1 MRLLTQLG
9 DRTPTAAEQAVL
21 ARFSGWGGLSALFD
35 TRTDTY
41 KHERETLQSLVDET
55 AYKRALQS
63 TANAHYTQPALA
75 RALWNALS
83 DLGLMEGARVVEP
96 GCGVGTFIGTAPETI
111 RMVGVE
117 IDPAPAAIAARLY
130 PNVDIRAQSYTDTDL
145 DEDGYFDAAIGN
157 VPFGNYRPYDPVY
170 NPGNHTIHNY
180 FVSKALAQVRP
191 GGIVAVLTSRY
202 TMDSKNPG
210 VRRELYARADLLGAI
225 RLPAGTHEAMAGT
238 AVVSDILIFRR
249 REKGEEPRTFD
260 WEYTHPLKTGAG
272 EFPVNEY
279 FHTHTEHVL
288 GEWEETTNQYGP
300 ALTVTGSVDTLEGQL
315 ATTLETITSQA
326 RASGLVFTTRQE
338 QYEGEVA
345 LRPVDQQKLGRI
357 TKTEAGFERYT
368 ANGNT
373 PVRIAKN
380 AIPQLAALLDLRDQT
395 RALVEFES
403 QTQENPPTL
412 TQARARLKT
421 AYEDYVAKYGPL
433 NSQRERWYTDR
444 KTGEEK
450 LSWIDVPAVRVF
462 RSDPDAA
469 LTMAIE
475 IFDKD
480 TRTARPAG
488 ILERRQIGI
497 TFKPLGADSVEDGL
511 AICMAEKGRVDPE
524 YISYLTGQSET
535 EVIAGLRD
543 HTFFDPETGELV
555 ERSAY
560 LAGNIHAKMVA
571 AETALETDARMS
583 ENIAALKAVMP
594 EPLTLSDIEISPGAP
609 WISVA
614 DHHAFYSEVVMGWH
628 QQRVG
633 QVGYNPITGAWKAVQ
648 DGYQPS
654 AKARRTWNT
663 DRRTGTEIFAALLN
677 HSPIT
682 VKSKTIE
689 GEEFIDRAETAAVA
703 QKMEDMATAFTE
715 WVWADGER
723 AARLEARYNEM
734 FNSYLPRD
742 YTGAGEKLTL
752 PGLAKD
758 ITPYSHQRSG
768 VARMIYQEA
777 VGLFHQVGAGKTKTM
792 IMGAMELKRLG
803 LIHKPVIAVPANVLY
818 QFASEFQQTYP
829 AARVLTATPDDL
841 TKSGRREFVAK
852 IATSSWDAVVMTH
865 EQFKALGC
873 SNKTQAEYIEA
884 RIDELEEAIKAS
896 DSSST
901 IGDMTKQIGS
911 LETALKK
918 ALDHPTDPGI
928 SFEETGIDYVIADE
942 AHRYKNLKI
951 ITKLEGI
958 GTSDGNDYTADLDIK
973 LHYLRSKNPGGR
985 ICTLATATPISNSL
999 AEAHT
1004 MMRYLAPGVLKDAG
1018 IEPFDAFAATFTRSE
1033 RKAEISP
1040 SGGFRMRT
1048 RISRFHNL
1056 PEFLSLWGIAADV
1069 KTSAELSLNI
1079 PLLAPNSDGERA
1091 PQIVSIDGGEAMKHF
1106 MDDIARRADR
1116 IAAGSSGND
1125 NMLALSTDGRLGA
1138 LDLRLRGREPIDQP
1152 VSEVAARNIYRIW
1165 EQTKDN
1171 RYSGINGEESA
1182 IPGTLQLVFCD
1193 YDTPKPGWN
1202 TYDALRQEL
1211 YELGLPE
1218 GSVRFIHE
1226 AKNNPEKEELFR
1238 DCREG
1243 RVAVLIGSTQKM
1255 GTGTNVQ
1262 KRCIATHHLDV
1273 PWRPTD
1279 ITQRDG
1285 RMVRQGNEN
1294 PEVFNFRYVVTGSF
1308 AAYMWQTNERKARS
1322 IAQIMTNR
1330 AGTRSVED
1338 VSPEEMEAGRAKAIA
1353 TGNPLLL
1360 EKCEVD
1366 ATLQKYKA
1374 LHSSWQRTRNRAID
1388 ETRTLDIRIRASE
1401 KTIATLEDLQQYIR
1415 DTSGDRFSIRI
1426 EQGTF
1431 TERAAAAQAL
1441 SRAVAARIS
1450 PYIIEN
1456 VRRTGGTYS
1465 VPQGVRIELGG
1476 IELAIARV
1484 EADSRMGVVSDVSII
1499 FTPLDLKD
1507 VRYGPRAGI
1516 PLSILQRGQSGLI
1529 QRLENLVASL
1539 PQRLEEEKEN
1549 LEFLREE
1556 AQSARE
1562 LSTKDFP
1569 HEAEYAAVR
1578 TRSKEITL
1586 ALEDQGDTKA
1596 HREQEVRF
1604 REGIKYEGHEEFFE
1618 GLATWPRIPL
1628 PPKPTPIDTIE
1639 NWQTLPAVARYE
1651 SREYVWEVLGIVAGN
1666 QNGQALTRLTSNA
1679 QTHLFVA
1686 DLVELEAMSDPLTHA
1701 PGTVAQPLVH
1711 RTPLDEGQREGETL
1725 AATDNH
1731 SEQSALSDV
1740 GEVTSGVAD
1749 HVDDEQPAA
1758 AMRPSIPTLYDGV
1771 ERTAL
1776 TEAAPGVFIAKYGE
1790 SVVTFLDEARNQQV
1804 GVPYQRLFPEPG
1816 DPVLF
1821 AYPDLDIAQ
1830 TGNVAGSGQVAR
1842 AILLGSRQDSA
1853 YLDGYAPT
1861 WRTAIDEPDV
1871 PDVRE
1876 LETADSAEESADLS
1890 IPVRYVPPIYR
1901 GETPEHVEVLAPG
1914 IETATYESAG
1924 TIVFLDPEVDALL
1937 PSRYRASLFAYPGSE
1952 TSAAYREDKPREAR
1966 LRGSAQLVRAL
1977 LLGNR
1982 EDARYCHAVDP
1993 TWNDDASEVRAQ
2005 YKAYCAANYE
2015 RQASSPVF
2023 TAVSRAVNAART
2035 IGARE
2040 AADPREH
2047 GDALM

>member
-1 MRLLTQLG
+1 M
-9 DRTPTAAEQAVL
+9 A
-21 ARFSGWGGLSALFD
+21 
-35 TRTDTY
+35 
-41 KHERETLQSLVDET
+41 
-55 AYKRALQS
+55 
-63 TANAHYTQPALA
+63 
-75 RALWNALS
+75 
-83 DLGLMEGARVVEP
+83 EGARVVEP
-96 GCGVGTFIGTAPETI
+96 GCGVGMFIGTAPAAV

-117 IDPAPAAIAARLY
+117 IDPTPAAIAARLY
-130 PNVDIRAQSYTDTDL
+130 PNADIRAQSYTDTDL

-180 FVSKALAQVRP
+180 FISKALAQVRP

-202 TMDSKNPG
+202 TMDAKNPG
-210 VRRELYARADLLGAI
+210 IRRELYARADLVGAI

-238 AVVSDILIFRR
+238 DVISDILIFRR
-249 REKGEEPRTFD
+249 REKNDEPRPFD
-260 WEYTHPLKTGAG
+260 WEYTHPLKTGEG

-279 FHTHTEHVL
+279 FHTHPGRVL
-288 GEWEETTNQYGP
+288 GEWEETTNQYGA
-300 ALTVTGSVDTLEGQL
+300 ALSVASNLDTLEGQL
-315 ATTLETITSQA
+315 ATTLAAITSQA
-326 RASGLVFTTRQE
+326 REAGLIFTPRQE
-338 QYEGEVA
+338 SYEGEVA
-345 LRPVDQQKLGRI
+345 LRPVDQEKLGRI

-373 PVRIAKN
+373 PVKIAKN
-380 AIPQLAALLDLRDQT
+380 AAEQLTALLDLRDQV

-412 TQARARLKT
+412 NAARTRLKAT
-421 AYEDYVAKYGPL
+421 YEDYVAKYGPL
-433 NSQRERWYTDR
+433 NSQKERWYTDR

-450 LSWIDVPAVRVF
+450 LSWVDLPAVRVF

-497 TFKPLGADSVEDGL
+497 TFKPLGADTIEDAL
-511 AICMAEKGRVDPE
+511 AICMVEKGRVDTE
-524 YISYLTGQSET
+524 YISYLTGQTSE
-535 EVIAGLRD
+535 EVAAGLRE
-543 HTFFDPETGELV
+543 HTFFDPETNEFV

-560 LAGNIHAKMVA
+560 LSGNIHAKLVA
-571 AETALETDARMS
+571 AQDALETDSRMS
-583 ENIAALKAVMP
+583 ENVAALKAVMP
-594 EPLTLSDIEISPGAP
+594 EPLSLSDIEISPGAP
-609 WISVA
+609 WISVG
-614 DHHAFYSEVVMGWH
+614 DHHDFYSQVVMGWH

-663 DRRTGTEIFAALLN
+663 ERRSGTEIFAALLN

-682 VKSKTIE
+682 VKSKTID
-689 GEEFIDRAETAAVA
+689 GEEYIDRAETAAVA
-703 QKMEDMATAFTE
+703 QKMEEMATAFTE

-734 FNSYLPRD
+734 FNGFVPRD

-758 ITPYSHQRSG
+758 IVPYSHQRSG

-803 LIHKPVIAVPANVLY
+803 LIHKPVITVPANVLF

-841 TKSGRREFVAK
+841 TKAGRREFVAK
-852 IATSSWDAVVMTH
+852 VATNDWDAVVMTH

-884 RIDELEEAIKAS
+884 RIGELEDAIKAS

-901 IGDMTKQIGS
+901 IQDMTNQMRS
-911 LETALKK
+911 LEGALKK

-928 SFEETGIDYVIADE
+928 SFEETGIDYIIADE
-942 AHRYKNLKI
+942 AHRYKNLQI
-951 ITKLEGI
+951 ITKLEGV
-958 GTSDGNDYTADLDIK
+958 GAGKGNEYTADLDMK

-1004 MMRYLAPGVLKDAG
+1004 MMRYLAPSVLKEAG

-1056 PEFLSLWGIAADV
+1056 PEFLSLWGIAA
-1069 KTSAELSLNI
+1069 
-1079 PLLAPNSDGERA
+1079 
-1091 PQIVSIDGGEAMKHF
+1091 
-1106 MDDIARRADR
+1106 
-1116 IAAGSSGND
+1116 GSSGND

-1138 LDLRLRGREPIDQP
+1138 LDLRLRGRTPIDHP

-1165 EQTKDN
+1165 EENKDN
-1171 RYSGINGEESA
+1171 RYSGIDGAESA
-1182 IPGTLQLVFCD
+1182 IPGALQLVFCD
-1193 YDTPKPGWN
+1193 YDTPKDTWN

-1294 PEVFNFRYVVTGSF
+1294 PEVYNYRYVVTGSF
-1308 AAYMWQTNERKARS
+1308 SAYMWQTNERKARS
-1322 IAQIMTNR
+1322 IAQIMTNKT
-1330 AGTRSVED
+1330 GTRSVED

-1366 ATLQKYKA
+1366 ATLQKYRA

-1388 ETRTLDIRIRASE
+1388 DTRTLDLRIRASE
-1401 KTIATLEDLQQYIR
+1401 KTIATLEDLQSYIR
-1415 DTSGDRFSIRI
+1415 DTSGDKFSVRI
-1426 EQGTF
+1426 ERGVF

-1441 SRAVAARIS
+1441 SRAVSARIS

-1476 IELAIARV
+1476 IELDVARV

-1499 FTPLDLKD
+1499 FTPVDLKD

-1539 PQRLEEEKEN
+1539 PQRLDEEKEN
-1549 LEFLREE
+1549 LAFLREE

-1562 LSTKDFP
+1562 LSTKEFP

-1586 ALEDQGDTKA
+1586 ALEDQGDAKA
-1596 HREQEVRF
+1596 HREQEARF
-1604 REGIKYEGHEEFFE
+1604 REGIKYEEHEGFFE

-1628 PPKPTPIDTIE
+1628 PPKPTPIDAID
-1639 NWQTLPAVARYE
+1639 NWEALPTVARYE
-1651 SREYVWEVLGIVAGN
+1651 SREYTWEVLGIVAGN

-1686 DLVELEAMSDPLTHA
+1686 DLLELEAMADPLTHA

-1711 RTPLDEGQREGETL
+1711 RTPLTPPEDAERGEHSAVDERAENEERDTGDDAAVSGESTTP
-1725 AATDNH
+1725 AVGTGTADVATH
-1731 SEQSALSDV
+1731 TGEEQSVDV
-1740 GEVTSGVAD
+1740 
-1749 HVDDEQPAA
+1749 
-1758 AMRPSIPTLYDGV
+1758 MRPSIPTLYDGI

-1790 SVVTFLDEARNQQV
+1790 QVVTFLDEARNQQV

-1816 DPVLF
+1816 EPALY

-1830 TGNVAGSGQVAR
+1830 TGNLAGSGQVAR
-1842 AILLGSRQDSA
+1842 ALLLDSRQDAA
-1853 YLDGYAPT
+1853 YLDEYAPG
-1861 WRTAIDEPDV
+1861 WRADVDEPDV
-1871 PDVRE
+1871 PDVRD
-1876 LETADSAEESADLS
+1876 LDTADTDDVSSEESVN
-1890 IPVRYVPPIYR
+1890 VRYVPPIYK
-1901 GETPEHVEVLAPG
+1901 GETPERVEVLAPG

-1952 TSAAYREDKPREAR
+1952 TSAAYREDRPREAH
-1966 LRGSAQLVRAL
+1966 LRGAAQLVRAL
-1977 LLGNR
+1977 FLGSR
-1982 EDARYCHAVDP
+1982 EDARYCHQVDP

-2005 YKAYCAANYE
+2005 YRAYCAANYE
-2015 RQASSPVF
+2015 RQAAAPIF

-2035 IGARE
+2035 AGVRGAS
-2040 AADPREH
+2040 DPREH
-2047 GDALM
+2047 SDALM

>member
-1 MRLLTQLG
+1 M
-9 DRTPTAAEQAVL
+9 

-41 KHERETLQSLVDET
+41 KHERETLQSLVDEA
-55 AYKRALQS
+55 AYKQALQS
-63 TANAHYTQPALA
+63 TANAHYTQPTIA
-75 RALWNALS
+75 RLLWQSLQS
-83 DLGLMEGARVVEP
+83 LGLAEGARVVEP
-96 GCGVGTFIGTAPETI
+96 GCGVGMFIGTAPAAV

-117 IDPAPAAIAARLY
+117 IDPTPAAIAARLY
-130 PNVDIRAQSYTDTDL
+130 PNADIRAQSYTDTDL

-180 FVSKALAQVRP
+180 FISKALAQVRP

-202 TMDSKNPG
+202 TMDAKNPG
-210 VRRELYARADLLGAI
+210 IRRELYARADLVGAI

-238 AVVSDILIFRR
+238 DVISDILIFRR
-249 REKGEEPRTFD
+249 REKNDEPRPFD
-260 WEYTHPLKTGAG
+260 WEYTHPLKTGEG

-279 FHTHTEHVL
+279 FHTHPGRVL
-288 GEWEETTNQYGP
+288 GEWEETTNQYGA
-300 ALTVTGSVDTLEGQL
+300 ALSVASNLDTLEGQL
-315 ATTLETITSQA
+315 ATTLAAITSQA
-326 RASGLVFTTRQE
+326 REAGLIFTPRQE
-338 QYEGEVA
+338 SYEGEVA
-345 LRPVDQQKLGRI
+345 LRPVDQEKLGRI

-373 PVRIAKN
+373 PVKIAKN
-380 AIPQLAALLDLRDQT
+380 AAEQLTALLDLRDQV

-412 TQARARLKT
+412 NAARTRLKAT
-421 AYEDYVAKYGPL
+421 YEDYVAKYGPL
-433 NSQRERWYTDR
+433 NSQKERWYTDR

-450 LSWIDVPAVRVF
+450 LSWVDLPAVRVF

-497 TFKPLGADSVEDGL
+497 TFKPLGADTIEDAL
-511 AICMAEKGRVDPE
+511 AICMVEKGRVDTE
-524 YISYLTGQSET
+524 YISYLTGQTSE
-535 EVIAGLRD
+535 EVAAGLRE
-543 HTFFDPETGELV
+543 HTFFDPETNEFV

-560 LAGNIHAKMVA
+560 LSGNIHAKLVA
-571 AETALETDARMS
+571 AQDALETDSRMS
-583 ENIAALKAVMP
+583 ENVAALKAVMP
-594 EPLTLSDIEISPGAP
+594 EPLSLSDIEISPGAP
-609 WISVA
+609 WISVG
-614 DHHAFYSEVVMGWH
+614 DHHDFYSQVVMGWH

-663 DRRTGTEIFAALLN
+663 ERRSGTEIFAALLN

-682 VKSKTIE
+682 VKSKTID
-689 GEEFIDRAETAAVA
+689 GEEYIDRAETAAVA
-703 QKMEDMATAFTE
+703 QKMEEMATAFTE

-734 FNSYLPRD
+734 FNGFVPRD

-758 ITPYSHQRSG
+758 IVPYSHQRSG

-803 LIHKPVIAVPANVLY
+803 LIHKPVITVPANVLF

-841 TKSGRREFVAK
+841 TKAGRREFVAK
-852 IATSSWDAVVMTH
+852 VATNDWDAVVMTH

-884 RIDELEEAIKAS
+884 RIGELEDAIKAS

-901 IGDMTKQIGS
+901 IQDMTNQMRS
-911 LETALKK
+911 LEGALKK

-928 SFEETGIDYVIADE
+928 SFEETGIDYIIADE
-942 AHRYKNLKI
+942 AHRYKNLQI
-951 ITKLEGI
+951 ITKLEGV
-958 GTSDGNDYTADLDIK
+958 GAGKGNEYTADLDMK

-1004 MMRYLAPGVLKDAG
+1004 MMRYLAPSVLKEAG

-1056 PEFLSLWGIAADV
+1056 PEFLSLWGIAA
-1069 KTSAELSLNI
+1069 
-1079 PLLAPNSDGERA
+1079 
-1091 PQIVSIDGGEAMKHF
+1091 
-1106 MDDIARRADR
+1106 
-1116 IAAGSSGND
+1116 GSSGND

-1138 LDLRLRGREPIDQP
+1138 LDLRLRGRTPIDHP

-1165 EQTKDN
+1165 EENKDN
-1171 RYSGINGEESA
+1171 RYSGIDGAESA
-1182 IPGTLQLVFCD
+1182 IPGALQLVFCD
-1193 YDTPKPGWN
+1193 YDTPKDTWN

-1294 PEVFNFRYVVTGSF
+1294 PEVYNYRYVVTGSF
-1308 AAYMWQTNERKARS
+1308 SAYMWQTNERKARS
-1322 IAQIMTNR
+1322 IAQIMTNKT
-1330 AGTRSVED
+1330 GTRSVED

-1366 ATLQKYKA
+1366 ATLQKYRA

-1388 ETRTLDIRIRASE
+1388 DTRTLDLRIRASE
-1401 KTIATLEDLQQYIR
+1401 KTIATLEDLQSYIR
-1415 DTSGDRFSIRI
+1415 DTSGDKFSVRI
-1426 EQGTF
+1426 ERGVF

-1441 SRAVAARIS
+1441 SRAVSARIS

-1476 IELAIARV
+1476 IELDVARV

-1499 FTPLDLKD
+1499 FTPVDLKD

-1539 PQRLEEEKEN
+1539 PQRLDEEKEN
-1549 LEFLREE
+1549 LAFLREE

-1562 LSTKDFP
+1562 LSTKEFP

-1586 ALEDQGDTKA
+1586 ALEDQGDAKA
-1596 HREQEVRF
+1596 HREQEARF
-1604 REGIKYEGHEEFFE
+1604 REGIKYEEHEGFFE

-1628 PPKPTPIDTIE
+1628 PPKPTPIDAID
-1639 NWQTLPAVARYE
+1639 NWEALPTVARYE
-1651 SREYVWEVLGIVAGN
+1651 SREYTWEVLGIVAGN

-1686 DLVELEAMSDPLTHA
+1686 DLLELEAMADPLTHA

-1711 RTPLDEGQREGETL
+1711 RTPLTPPEDAERGEHSAVDERAENEERDTGDDAAVSGESTTP
-1725 AATDNH
+1725 AVGTGTADVATH
-1731 SEQSALSDV
+1731 TGEEQSVDV
-1740 GEVTSGVAD
+1740 
-1749 HVDDEQPAA
+1749 
-1758 AMRPSIPTLYDGV
+1758 MRPSIPTLYDGI

-1790 SVVTFLDEARNQQV
+1790 QVVTFLDEARNQQV

-1816 DPVLF
+1816 EPALY

-1830 TGNVAGSGQVAR
+1830 TGNLAGSGQVAR
-1842 AILLGSRQDSA
+1842 ALLLDSRQDAA
-1853 YLDGYAPT
+1853 YLDEYAPG
-1861 WRTAIDEPDV
+1861 WRADVDEPDV
-1871 PDVRE
+1871 PDVRD
-1876 LETADSAEESADLS
+1876 LDTADTDDVSSEESVN
-1890 IPVRYVPPIYR
+1890 VRYVPPIYK
-1901 GETPEHVEVLAPG
+1901 GETPERVEVLAPG

-1952 TSAAYREDKPREAR
+1952 TSAAYREDRPREAH
-1966 LRGSAQLVRAL
+1966 LRGAAQLVRAL
-1977 LLGNR
+1977 FLGSR
-1982 EDARYCHAVDP
+1982 EDARYCHQVDP

-2005 YKAYCAANYE
+2005 YRAYCAANYE
-2015 RQASSPVF
+2015 RQAAAPIF

-2035 IGARE
+2035 AGVRGAS
-2040 AADPREH
+2040 DPREH
-2047 GDALM
+2047 SDALM

>member
-1 MRLLTQLG
+1 M
-9 DRTPTAAEQAVL
+9 

-41 KHERETLQSLVDET
+41 ERERETLQSLVDEA

-63 TANAHYTQPALA
+63 TANAHYTQPTIA
-75 RALWNALS
+75 RLLWQSLQS
-83 DLGLMEGARVVEP
+83 LGLAEGARVVEP
-96 GCGVGTFIGTAPETI
+96 GCGVGTFIGTAPENT

-117 IDPAPAAIAARLY
+117 IDPTPATIAAKLY
-130 PNVDIRAQSYTDTDL
+130 PNADIRAQSYTDTDL
-145 DEDGYFDAAIGN
+145 DEHGYFDAAIGN
-157 VPFGNYRPYDPVY
+157 VPFGSFRPYDPVY
-170 NPGNHTIHNY
+170 NPGGHTIHNY
-180 FVSKALAQVRP
+180 FISKALAQVRP

-202 TMDSKNPG
+202 TMDAKNPG
-210 VRRELYARADLLGAI
+210 VRRELYARADLVGAI
-225 RLPAGTHEAMAGT
+225 RLPSGTHQEMAGT
-238 AVVSDILIFRR
+238 DVVSDILIFRR
-249 REKGEEPRTFD
+249 REKGDEPRPFD
-260 WEYTHPLKTGAG
+260 WEYAPLLEVG
-272 EFPVNEY
+272 EGEYPVNEY
-279 FHTHTEHVL
+279 FQAHPDHVL
-288 GEWEETTNQYGP
+288 GEWEETTNQYGA
-300 ALTVTGSVDTLEGQL
+300 ALSVKGDTAALGTKL
-315 ATTLETITSQA
+315 STALETITSQA
-326 RASGLVFTTRQE
+326 RAAGLVFTPRQE
-338 QYEGEVA
+338 RYEGEIA
-345 LRPVDQQKLGRI
+345 LRPVDQEKLGRI
-357 TKTEAGFERYT
+357 TKTEEGFERYT
-368 ANGNT
+368 ATGNV
-373 PVRIAKN
+373 PVKVAKN
-380 AIPQLAALLDLRDQT
+380 ASAQLTALLKLRDQT

-403 QTQENPPTL
+403 QTQENPPAL
-412 TQARARLKT
+412 NHARSSLK
-421 AYEDYVAKYGPL
+421 ASYEAYVAKFGPL
-433 NSQRERWYTDR
+433 NSQRERWYTDK

-462 RSDPDAA
+462 RTDPDAA

-480 TRTARPAG
+480 TRMARPAG

-497 TFKPLGADSVEDGL
+497 TFKPLGADSVEDAL
-511 AICMAEKGRVDPE
+511 AICMAEKGRVDTE
-524 YISYLTGQSET
+524 YISYLTGQPSE
-535 EVIAGLRD
+535 EVIAGLHD
-543 HTFFDPETGELV
+543 HTFMDPETGELV

-560 LAGNIHAKMVA
+560 LSGNIHAKVVA
-571 AETALETDARMS
+571 AEDALETDARMS
-583 ENIAALKAVMP
+583 ENIAALKSVMP
-594 EPLTLSDIEISPGAP
+594 EPLSLSDIEISPGAP
-609 WISVA
+609 WISVK
-614 DHHAFYSEVVMGWH
+614 DHHDFYSEVVMGWH

-633 QVGYNPITGAWKAVQ
+633 QVGYNPVTGAWKAVQ

-654 AKARRTWNT
+654 AKARRIWNT
-663 DRRTGTEIFAALLN
+663 ERRSGTQIFEALLN
-677 HSPIT
+677 HTPIT
-682 VKSKTIE
+682 VKSKTID

-703 QKMEDMATAFTE
+703 QKMEAMATAFTE
-715 WVWADGER
+715 WVWAAGER
-723 AARLEARYNEM
+723 ASRLEARYNEM
-734 FNSYLPRD
+734 FNSFVPRD
-742 YTGAGEKLTL
+742 YTGMGEKLTL

-758 ITPYSHQRSG
+758 IVPYSHQRSG

-803 LIHKPVIAVPANVLY
+803 LIHKPVIAVPANVLF

-852 IATSSWDAVVMTH
+852 VATNDWDSVVMTR

-884 RIDELEEAIKAS
+884 RIGELEDAIKAS

-901 IGDMTKQIGS
+901 IQDMTNQMRS
-911 LETALKK
+911 LEGALKK

-928 SFEETGIDYVIADE
+928 SFEETGIDYIIADE
-942 AHRYKNLKI
+942 AHRYKNLQI
-951 ITKLEGI
+951 ITKLEGV
-958 GTSDGNDYTADLDIK
+958 GAGKGNEYTADLDMK

-1004 MMRYLAPGVLKDAG
+1004 MMRYLAPSVLKDAG

-1079 PLLAPNSDGERA
+1079 PLLAPNADGERA
-1091 PQIVSIDGGEAMKHF
+1091 PQIVSIDGGEHMRAF

-1138 LDLRLRGREPIDQP
+1138 LDLRLRGRTPIDHP

-1165 EQTKDN
+1165 EENKDN
-1171 RYSGINGEESA
+1171 RYSGIDGAESA
-1182 IPGTLQLVFCD
+1182 IPGALQLVFCD
-1193 YDTPKPGWN
+1193 YDTPKDTWN

-1294 PEVFNFRYVVTGSF
+1294 PEVYNYRYVVTGSF
-1308 AAYMWQTNERKARS
+1308 SAYMWQTNERKARS
-1322 IAQIMTNR
+1322 IAQIMTNKT
-1330 AGTRSVED
+1330 GTRSVED

-1366 ATLQKYKA
+1366 ATLQKYRA

-1388 ETRTLDIRIRASE
+1388 DTRTLDLRIRASG
-1401 KTIATLEDLQQYIR
+1401 KTIATLEGLQGYIR

-1426 EQGTF
+1426 EQGVF

-1441 SRAVAARIS
+1441 SRAVSVRIS

-1476 IELAIARV
+1476 IELDVARV

-1499 FTPLDLKD
+1499 FTPVDLKD

-1539 PQRLEEEKEN
+1539 PQRLDEEKEN
-1549 LEFLREE
+1549 LAFLREE

-1562 LSTKDFP
+1562 LSTKEFP

-1586 ALEDQGDTKA
+1586 ALEDQGDAKA
-1596 HREQEVRF
+1596 HREQEARF
-1604 REGIKYEGHEEFFE
+1604 REGIKYEEHEGFFE

-1628 PPKPTPIDTIE
+1628 PPKPTPIDAID
-1639 NWQTLPAVARYE
+1639 NWEALPTVARYE
-1651 SREYVWEVLGIVAGN
+1651 SREYTWEVLGIVAGN

-1686 DLVELEAMSDPLTHA
+1686 DLLELEAMADPLTHA

-1711 RTPLDEGQREGETL
+1711 RTPLTPPEDAERGEHSAVDERAENEERDTGDDAAVSGESTTP
-1725 AATDNH
+1725 AVGTGTADVATH
-1731 SEQSALSDV
+1731 TGEEQSVDV
-1740 GEVTSGVAD
+1740 
-1749 HVDDEQPAA
+1749 
-1758 AMRPSIPTLYDGV
+1758 MRPSIPTLYDGI

-1790 SVVTFLDEARNQQV
+1790 QVVTFLDEARNQQV

-1816 DPVLF
+1816 EPALY

-1830 TGNVAGSGQVAR
+1830 TGNLAGSGQVAR
-1842 AILLGSRQDSA
+1842 ALLLDSRQDAA
-1853 YLDGYAPT
+1853 YLDEYAPG
-1861 WRTAIDEPDV
+1861 WRADVDEPDV
-1871 PDVRE
+1871 PDVRD
-1876 LETADSAEESADLS
+1876 LDTADTDDVSSEESVN
-1890 IPVRYVPPIYR
+1890 VRYVPPIYK
-1901 GETPEHVEVLAPG
+1901 GETPERVEVLAPG

-1952 TSAAYREDKPREAR
+1952 TSAAYREDRPREAH
-1966 LRGSAQLVRAL
+1966 LRGAAQLVRAL
-1977 LLGNR
+1977 FLGSR
-1982 EDARYCHAVDP
+1982 EDARYCHQVDP

-2005 YKAYCAANYE
+2005 YRAYCAANYE
-2015 RQASSPVF
+2015 RQAAAPIF

-2035 IGARE
+2035 AGARG
-2040 AADPREH
+2040 ASDPREH
-2047 GDALM
+2047 SDALM

>member
-1 MRLLTQLG
+1 MGESRGSDDRASASEPGPETGRQRTLGERVERSRPAYRLTNQVSPRGEKARIEANLAALSLLTQLG
-9 DRTPTAAEQAVL
+9 ERTPTTDEQEVL
-21 ARFSGWGGLSALFD
+21 VRFSGWGGLSALFD

-41 KHERETLQSLVDET
+41 KHERETLQSLVDES

-63 TANAHYTQPALA
+63 TANAHYTNPAIA
-75 RALWNALS
+75 RALWTALS
-83 DLGLMEGARVVEP
+83 ALGLEEGARVVEP
-96 GCGVGTFIGTAPETI
+96 GCGVGMFIGTAPETI
-111 RMVGVE
+111 RIIGVE
-117 IDPAPAAIAARLY
+117 IDPTPATIAARLY
-130 PNVDIRAQSYTDTDL
+130 PNADIRNESYTDTDL
-145 DEDGYFDAAIGN
+145 DEAGYFDAAIGN
-157 VPFGNYRPYDPVY
+157 VPFGSFRPYDPVY
-170 NPGNHTIHNY
+170 NPGGHTIHNY
-180 FVSKALAQVRP
+180 FISKALAQVRP

-202 TMDSKNPG
+202 TMDAKNPG
-210 VRRELYARADLLGAI
+210 VRRELYARADLLGAV

-238 AVVSDILIFRR
+238 DVVSDILIFRR
-249 REKGEEPRTFD
+249 REKGEEPQPFD
-260 WEYTHPLKTGAG
+260 WEYAPLLEIGG
-272 EFPVNEY
+272 NEFPVNEY

-288 GEWEETTNQYGP
+288 GGWEETTNQYGP
-300 ALTVTGSVDTLEGQL
+300 ALSVTGNIDALEGQL
-315 ATTLETITSQA
+315 ATTLATITSQA
-326 RASGLVFTTRQE
+326 RAAGLVFTPRRDA
-338 QYEGEVA
+338 YEGEIA

-368 ANGNT
+368 VNGNT

-380 AIPQLAALLDLRDQT
+380 ATEQLTALLDLRDQT

-412 TQARARLKT
+412 TQARNRLKT
-421 AYEDYVAKYGPL
+421 AYEEYVARFGPL
-433 NSQRERWYTDR
+433 NSQRERWYTDK

-480 TRTARPAG
+480 TRMARPAG

-497 TFKPLGADSVEDGL
+497 TFKPLGADTIEDGL
-511 AICMAEKGRVDPE
+511 AICMVEKGRVDTE
-524 YISYLTGQSET
+524 YIGYLTGQTSE
-535 EVIAGLRD
+535 EVMAGLRE
-543 HTFFDPETGELV
+543 HTFFDPETNELM
-555 ERSAY
+555 ERTAY
-560 LAGNIHAKMVA
+560 LSGNIHTKLVD

-583 ENIAALKAVMP
+583 ENIAALKAALP

-609 WISVA
+609 WISVK
-614 DHHAFYSEVVMGWH
+614 DHHDFYSQVVMGWH

-633 QVGYNPITGAWKAVQ
+633 QVGYNPVTGAWKAVQ

-654 AKARRTWNT
+654 PTARRIWNT
-663 DRRTGTEIFAALLN
+663 ERRSGTQIFEALLN

-682 VKSKTIE
+682 VKSKTID

-703 QKMEDMATAFTE
+703 QKMEDMATAFTD

-723 AARLEARYNEM
+723 AARLEARYNVM
-734 FNSYLPRD
+734 FNSFVPRD
-742 YTGAGEKLTL
+742 YTGAGEALKL

-768 VARMIYQEA
+768 VARMIYQES

-852 IATSSWDAVVMTH
+852 VATNDWDAVVMTH

-896 DSSST
+896 
-901 IGDMTKQIGS
+901 
-911 LETALKK
+911 
-918 ALDHPTDPGI
+918 
-928 SFEETGIDYVIADE
+928 
-942 AHRYKNLKI
+942 
-951 ITKLEGI
+951 
-958 GTSDGNDYTADLDIK
+958 
-973 LHYLRSKNPGGR
+973 
-985 ICTLATATPISNSL
+985 
-999 AEAHT
+999 
-1004 MMRYLAPGVLKDAG
+1004 
-1018 IEPFDAFAATFTRSE
+1018 
-1033 RKAEISP
+1033 
-1040 SGGFRMRT
+1040 
-1048 RISRFHNL
+1048 
-1056 PEFLSLWGIAADV
+1056 
-1069 KTSAELSLNI
+1069 
-1079 PLLAPNSDGERA
+1079 
-1091 PQIVSIDGGEAMKHF
+1091 
-1106 MDDIARRADR
+1106 
-1116 IAAGSSGND
+1116 
-1125 NMLALSTDGRLGA
+1125 
-1138 LDLRLRGREPIDQP
+1138 
-1152 VSEVAARNIYRIW
+1152 EVAARNIYRIW

-1171 RYSGINGEESA
+1171 RYSGVGGEESA
-1182 IPGTLQLVFCD
+1182 IPGALQLVFCD
-1193 YDTPKPGWN
+1193 YDTPKDGWN
-1202 TYDALRQEL
+1202 TYDALRSEL
-1211 YELGLPE
+1211 YGLGLPE

-1294 PEVFNFRYVVTGSF
+1294 PEVYNFRYVVTGSF

-1322 IAQIMTNR
+1322 IAQIMTNKS
-1330 AGTRSVED
+1330 GTRSVED

-1388 ETRTLDIRIRASE
+1388 DTRTLGLRIRASE
-1401 KTIATLEDLQQYIR
+1401 QTIATLEHLQQYIR

-1426 EQGTF
+1426 ENGTY

-1441 SRAVAARIS
+1441 SRAVSARIS
-1450 PYIIEN
+1450 PYTIEN

-1476 IELAIARV
+1476 IELDIARV
-1484 EADSRMGVVSDVSII
+1484 EAESRMGVVSDVAIV
-1499 FTPLDLKD
+1499 FMPTELKD
-1507 VRYGPRAGI
+1507 VRYGPRASI

-1556 AQSARE
+1556 AQSAQE
-1562 LSTKDFP
+1562 LSTKEFP

-1596 HREQEVRF
+1596 HREQEARF
-1604 REGIKYEGHEEFFE
+1604 REGIKHEGHEGFFE

-1628 PPKPTPIDTIE
+1628 PPKPTPIDAIE

-1651 SREYVWEVLGIVAGN
+1651 SREYMWEVLGIVAGS

>member
-1 MRLLTQLG
+1 M
-9 DRTPTAAEQAVL
+9 L
-21 ARFSGWGGLSALFD
+21 ARFSGWGGLSTLFD
-35 TRTDTY
+35 TKNDTY
-41 KHERETLQSLVDET
+41 KHERQTLQSLVDEA

-63 TANAHYTQPALA
+63 TANAHYTQPTIA
-75 RALWNALS
+75 RLLWQSLQS
-83 DLGLMEGARVVEP
+83 LGLGEDARVVEP
-96 GCGVGTFIGTAPETI
+96 GCGVGMFIGTAPETI

-117 IDPAPAAIAARLY
+117 IDPTPAAIAARLY
-130 PNVDIRAQSYTDTDL
+130 PNAEIRNESYTDTDL
-145 DEDGYFDAAIGN
+145 DEAGYFDAGIGN
-157 VPFGNYRPYDPVY
+157 VPFGNFRPYDPVY
-170 NPGNHTIHNY
+170 NAGNHTIHNY
-180 FVSKALAQVRP
+180 FLSKALAQVRP

-202 TMDSKNPG
+202 TMDAKNPG
-210 VRRELYARADLLGAI
+210 IRRELYARADLLGAV

-238 AVVSDILIFRR
+238 DVVSDILIFRR
-249 REKGEEPRTFD
+249 REKGEEPQPFD
-260 WEYTHPLKTGAG
+260 WEYTHLLKAGAG

-300 ALTVTGSVDTLEGQL
+300 VLSVTGNIDALEGQL
-315 ATTLETITSQA
+315 ATTLATITSQA
-326 RASGLVFTTRQE
+326 RESGLIFTPRRDA
-338 QYEGEVA
+338 YEGEIA
-345 LRPVDQQKLGRI
+345 LRPVDQEKLGRI
-357 TKTEAGFERYT
+357 TKTETGFERYT

-380 AIPQLAALLDLRDQT
+380 ATAQLTALLDLRDRT

-412 TQARARLKT
+412 TQARNRLKT
-421 AYEDYVAKYGPL
+421 AYEEYVARFGPL
-433 NSQRERWYTDR
+433 NSQRERWYTDK

-450 LSWIDVPAVRVF
+450 LSWVDVPAVRVF

-497 TFKPLGADSVEDGL
+497 TFKPLGADTIEDGL
-511 AICMAEKGRVDPE
+511 AICMVEKGRVDPE
-524 YISYLTGQSET
+524 YISYLTGQTSE
-535 EVIAGLRD
+535 EVMAGLRE
-543 HTFFDPETGELV
+543 HTFFDPESGELM

-560 LAGNIHAKMVA
+560 LSGNIHTKLEA
-571 AETALETDARMS
+571 AQAALETDARMS
-583 ENIAALKAVMP
+583 ENIAALKAALP
-594 EPLTLSDIEISPGAP
+594 EPLSLSDIEISPGAP

-614 DHHAFYSEVVMGWH
+614 DHHDFYSQVVMGWH

-633 QVGYNPITGAWKAVQ
+633 QVGYNPVTGAWKAVQ

-654 AKARRTWNT
+654 AKARRIWNT
-663 DRRTGTEIFAALLN
+663 DRRSGTEIFAALLN
-677 HSPIT
+677 HTSIT
-682 VKSKTIE
+682 VKSKTID

-715 WVWADGER
+715 WIWADGER
-723 AARLEARYNEM
+723 ASRLERRYNQM
-734 FNSYLPRD
+734 FNSFVPRD
-742 YTGAGEKLTL
+742 YTQAGEKLTL

-768 VARMIYQEA
+768 VARMIYQES
-777 VGLFHQVGAGKTKTM
+777 VGLFHEVGAGKTKTM
-792 IMGAMELKRLG
+792 IMGAMELRRLG
-803 LIHKPVIAVPANVLY
+803 LIHKPVITVPANVLY
-818 QFASEFQQTYP
+818 QFAAEFQQTYP
-829 AARVLTATPDDL
+829 AARVLTASADDL
-841 TKSGRREFVAK
+841 TKNGRREFVAK
-852 IATSSWDAVVMTH
+852 VATNDWDAVVMTH

-884 RIDELEEAIKAS
+884 RIGELEEAIKAS

-901 IGDMTKQIGS
+901 IQEMTNQINS
-911 LETALKK
+911 LEGALKK

-928 SFEETGIDYVIADE
+928 SFEETGIDYIIADE

-958 GTSDGNDYTADLDIK
+958 GTSDGNAYTADLDMK
-973 LHYLRSKNPGGR
+973 LHYLRDKNPGGR

-1004 MMRYLAPGVLKDAG
+1004 MMRYLAPGVLKAAG

-1079 PLLAPNSDGERA
+1079 PLLAPNSEGERG
-1091 PQIVSIDGGEAMKHF
+1091 PQIVSIDGGERMKAF
-1106 MDDIARRADR
+1106 MDEIARRADN
-1116 IAAGSSGND
+1116 IAAGASGND

-1138 LDLRLRGREPIDQP
+1138 LDLRLRGRAPIAHP
-1152 VSEVAARNIYRIW
+1152 VSEVAARTIYRIW
-1165 EQTKDN
+1165 EENKDN
-1171 RYSGINGEESA
+1171 RYSGIDGEESP
-1182 IPGTLQLVFCD
+1182 IPGALQLVFCD
-1193 YDTPKPGWN
+1193 YDTPKDTWN

-1211 YELGLPE
+1211 YSLGLPD

-1226 AKNNPEKEELFR
+1226 APNNAAKEELFR

-1243 RVAVLIGSTQKM
+1243 KVAVLIGSTQKM

-1294 PEVFNFRYVVTGSF
+1294 PEVYNYRYVVTGSF

-1322 IAQIMTNR
+1322 IAQIMTNK

-1388 ETRTLDIRIRASE
+1388 DTRTLGLRIRAAE
-1401 KTIATLEDLQQYIR
+1401 QTIATLEHLQQYIR
-1415 DTSGDRFSIRI
+1415 DTSGDKFQIRI
-1426 EQGTF
+1426 ENGTF

-1441 SRAVAARIS
+1441 SRAFTARIS
-1450 PYIIEN
+1450 PYIIDN
-1456 VRRTGGTYS
+1456 VRRTGSTYS
-1465 VPQGVRIELGG
+1465 LPRGVRIELGG
-1476 IELAIARV
+1476 IELDIARV
-1484 EADSRMGVVSDVSII
+1484 EAESRLGTVSDVSIV

-1507 VRYGPRAGI
+1507 VRYGPRTSI
-1516 PLSILQRGQSGLI
+1516 PLSILQRGQAGLI

-1549 LEFLREE
+1549 LNSLRDE
-1556 AQSARE
+1556 AETARE
-1562 LSTKDFP
+1562 IANKDFP

-1578 TRSKEITL
+1578 ARSKEITI
-1586 ALEDQGDTKA
+1586 ALEDQGDSKA
-1596 HREQEVRF
+1596 HREQETRF
-1604 REGIKYEGHEEFFE
+1604 REGIKHEEHEGFFD
-1618 GLATWPRIPL
+1618 GLASWPRIPL
-1628 PPKPTPIDTIE
+1628 PPKPTPLETIE
-1639 NWQTLPAVARYE
+1639 NWETRPPVARYE
-1651 SREYVWEVLGIVAGN
+1651 SREYVWEVLGIVAGS
-1666 QNGQALTRLTSNA
+1666 QNGQALTRLTSDN

-1686 DLVELEAMSDPLTHA
+1686 DLLELEAMSDPLTHA
-1701 PGTVAQPLVH
+1701 PGTVPQPLVH
-1711 RTPLDEGQREGETL
+1711 RTPLDEVQREDETL

-1731 SEQSALSDV
+1731 SEQRELSDA
-1740 GEVTSGVAD
+1740 GEATSDVAD

-1758 AMRPSIPTLYDGV
+1758 TIRPSIPTLYDGV

-1776 TEAAPGVFIAKYGE
+1776 TEAAPGIYIAEYGE
-1790 SVVTFLDEARNQQV
+1790 SVVTFLDEERNEQV

-1816 DPVLF
+1816 EPALY

-1842 AILLGSRQDSA
+1842 AMLLGSRQDAA
-1853 YLDGYAPT
+1853 YLDEAAPG
-1861 WRTAIDEPDV
+1861 WRTAIDAPDA
-1871 PDVRE
+1871 PDTRD
-1876 LETADSAEESADLS
+1876 LETTDADDVSSETSVN
-1890 IPVRYVPPIYR
+1890 IRYVPPIYR
-1901 GETPEHVEVLAPG
+1901 GETPERVEVLAPG
-1914 IETATYESAG
+1914 IETATYESVG
-1924 TIVFLDPEVDALL
+1924 TVVFLDPEVDALL
-1937 PSRYRASLFAYPGSE
+1937 PSRYKASLFAYPGSE
-1952 TSAAYREDKPREAR
+1952 TSAAYREDKPREAH

-1977 LLGNR
+1977 FLGSR

-1993 TWNDDASEVRAQ
+1993 TWNQEASEVRAQ
-2005 YKAYCAANYE
+2005 YRAYCEANYE
-2015 RQASSPVF
+2015 RQAAAPIF

-2035 IGARE
+2035 IGQRE
-2040 AADPREH
+2040 TSDPREH
-2047 GDALM
+2047 GNALM

>member
-1 MRLLTQLG
+1 M
-9 DRTPTAAEQAVL
+9 L

-41 KHERETLQSLVDET
+41 KRERETLQALVDEA

-63 TANAHYTQPALA
+63 TANAHYTQPTIA
-75 RALWNALS
+75 RLLWQSLQS
-83 DLGLMEGARVVEP
+83 LGLVEDARVVEP
-96 GCGVGTFIGTAPETI
+96 GCGVGMFIGTAPETI

-117 IDPAPAAIAARLY
+117 IDPTPAAIAARLY
-130 PNVDIRAQSYTDTDL
+130 PNADIRAQSYTDTDL
-145 DEDGYFDAAIGN
+145 DEHGYFDAAIGN
-157 VPFGNYRPYDPVY
+157 VPFGNFRPYDPVY
-170 NPGNHTIHNY
+170 NPGNHSIHNY
-180 FVSKALAQVRP
+180 FISKALAQVRP

-210 VRRELYARADLLGAI
+210 IRRELYARADLIGAV

-238 AVVSDILIFRR
+238 DVVSDILVFRH
-249 REKGEEPRTFD
+249 REKGEEPQPFG
-260 WEYTHPLKTGAG
+260 WEYTHPLKTGEG
-272 EFPVNEY
+272 EYPVNEY
-279 FHTHTEHVL
+279 FHTHQEHVL

-300 ALTVTGSVDTLEGQL
+300 ALSVTGNIDALEGQL
-315 ATTLETITSQA
+315 ATTLEAITSQA
-326 RASGLVFTTRQE
+326 RGAGLIFTPRRDA
-338 QYEGEVA
+338 YEDEIE
-345 LRPVDQQKLGRI
+345 LRPVDQEKLGRI

-373 PVRIAKN
+373 PVKIAKN
-380 AIPQLAALLDLRDQT
+380 ATAQLTALLDLRDQV

-412 TQARARLKT
+412 TQARARLKA
-421 AYEDYVAKYGPL
+421 AYEEYVARFGPL

-450 LSWIDVPAVRVF
+450 LSWVDVPAVRVF

-480 TRTARPAG
+480 TRMARPAG

-497 TFKPLGADSVEDGL
+497 TFKPLGADTIEDAL
-511 AICMAEKGRVDPE
+511 AICMVEKGRVDTG
-524 YISYLTGQSET
+524 YISYLTGQTSE
-535 EVIAGLRD
+535 EVAAGLRE

-560 LAGNIHAKMVA
+560 LSGNIHAKLVA
-571 AETALETDARMS
+571 AEDSLETDARLC

-609 WISVA
+609 WISVK
-614 DHHAFYSEVVMGWH
+614 DHHDFYSQVVMGWH

-654 AKARRTWNT
+654 AKARRIWNT

-682 VKSKTIE
+682 VKSKTID

-734 FNSYLPRD
+734 FNSFVPRD
-742 YTGAGEKLTL
+742 YTGMGEKLTL

-768 VARMIYQEA
+768 VARMIYQES

-803 LIHKPVIAVPANVLY
+803 LIHKPVITVPANVLY

-841 TKSGRREFVAK
+841 TKAGRREFVAK
-852 IATSSWDAVVMTH
+852 VATCAWDAVVMTH

-873 SNKTQAEYIEA
+873 SNKTQAEYIAA
-884 RIDELEEAIKAS
+884 RIDELEDAIKAS

-901 IGDMTKQIGS
+901 INEMTNQINS
-911 LETALKK
+911 LEGALKK
-918 ALDHPTDPGI
+918 ALDHPTDPGV
-928 SFEETGIDYVIADE
+928 SFEETGIDYIIADE

-958 GTSDGNDYTADLDIK
+958 GTGDGNAYTADLDMK
-973 LHYLRSKNPGGR
+973 LHYLRSQGRSR

-1004 MMRYLAPGVLKDAG
+1004 MMRYLAPSVLKEAG

-1079 PLLAPNSDGERA
+1079 PLLAPNSEGERA
-1091 PQIVSIDGGEAMKHF
+1091 PQIVSIDGGEHMRAF

-1138 LDLRLRGREPIDQP
+1138 LDLRLRGRTPIEHP

-1165 EQTKDN
+1165 EQSKDN
-1171 RYSGINGEESA
+1171 RYSGIDGAESA
-1182 IPGTLQLVFCD
+1182 IPGALQLVFCD
-1193 YDTPKPGWN
+1193 YDTPKDTWN
-1202 TYDALRQEL
+1202 TYDALRSEL

-1294 PEVFNFRYVVTGSF
+1294 AEVYNYRYVVTRSF

-1322 IAQIMTNR
+1322 IAQIMTNW

-1374 LHSSWQRTRNRAID
+1374 LHSSWQRARNRAID
-1388 ETRTLDIRIRASE
+1388 ETRTLDLRIRASE
-1401 KTIATLEDLQQYIR
+1401 KTIATLEHLQQYIR
-1415 DTSGDRFSIRI
+1415 DTSGDKFQIRI

-1431 TERAAAAQAL
+1431 TERATAAQTL

-1450 PYIIEN
+1450 PYTIEN

-1465 VPQGVRIELGG
+1465 VSQGVRIELGG
-1476 IELAIARV
+1476 IELDIARV
-1484 EADSRMGVVSDVSII
+1484 EADSRLGTVSDVSIV
-1499 FTPLDLKD
+1499 FTPVDLKE

-1529 QRLENLVASL
+1529 QRLENLVAGL

-1549 LEFLREE
+1549 LAYLREE

-1596 HREQEVRF
+1596 HREQEARF
-1604 REGIKYEGHEEFFE
+1604 REGIKHEDHEGFFE
-1618 GLATWPRIPL
+1618 GLAGWPRIPL

-1639 NWQTLPAVARYE
+1639 NWQTLPTVARYE
-1651 SREYVWEVLGIVAGN
+1651 SREYTWEVLGIVAGN

-1679 QTHLFVA
+1679 KTLLFVA
-1686 DLVELEAMSDPLTHA
+1686 DLVELEAMADPLTHA
-1701 PGTVAQPLVH
+1701 PGTVPQPLVH
-1711 RTPLDEGQREGETL
+1711 RTPLDEGQGESETL

-1731 SEQSALSDV
+1731 SEQRELSDAV
-1740 GEVTSGVAD
+1740 EVTGDVAD

-1758 AMRPSIPTLYDGV
+1758 TIRPSIPTLYDGV
-1771 ERTAL
+1771 ERSAL

-1790 SVVTFLDEARNQQV
+1790 SVVTFLDEERNEQV
-1804 GVPYQRLFPEPG
+1804 GFPYHRIFPEPG
-1816 DPVLF
+1816 EPALY
-1821 AYPDLDIAQ
+1821 AYPDLDIEH
-1830 TGNVAGSGQVAR
+1830 TGNIAGSGQVAR
-1842 AILLGSRQDSA
+1842 ALLLDSRQDAA
-1853 YLDGYAPT
+1853 YLDEVAPGWSADVDAQT
-1861 WRTAIDEPDV
+1861 EPVARD
-1871 PDVRE
+1871 
-1876 LETADSAEESADLS
+1876 LETADADDVSSEESVN
-1890 IPVRYVPPIYR
+1890 VRYVPPIYQ
-1901 GETPEHVEVLAPG
+1901 GEIPENVEVLAPG
-1914 IETATYESAG
+1914 IETATYESVG
-1924 TIVFLDPEVDALL
+1924 TVVFLDPEVDVLL

-1952 TSAAYREDKPREAR
+1952 TSAAYREDRPREAH

-1977 LLGNR
+1977 LLGSR
-1982 EDARYCHAVDP
+1982 EDARYCHQIDP
-1993 TWNDDASEVRAQ
+1993 AWTDDASEVRAQ

-2015 RQASSPVF
+2015 RQAAAPIF

-2040 AADPREH
+2040 AADPREQ
-2047 GDALM
+2047 GNALM

>member
-1 MRLLTQLG
+1 M
-9 DRTPTAAEQAVL
+9 
-21 ARFSGWGGLSALFD
+21 
-35 TRTDTY
+35 
-41 KHERETLQSLVDET
+41 
-55 AYKRALQS
+55 
-63 TANAHYTQPALA
+63 
-75 RALWNALS
+75 
-83 DLGLMEGARVVEP
+83 
-96 GCGVGTFIGTAPETI
+96 FIGTAPAAV

-117 IDPAPAAIAARLY
+117 IDPTPAAIAARLY
-130 PNVDIRAQSYTDTDL
+130 PNADIRAQSYTDTDL

-180 FVSKALAQVRP
+180 FISKALAQVRP

-202 TMDSKNPG
+202 TMDAKNPG
-210 VRRELYARADLLGAI
+210 IRRELYARADLVGAI

-238 AVVSDILIFRR
+238 DVISDILIFRR
-249 REKGEEPRTFD
+249 REKNDEPRPFD
-260 WEYTHPLKTGAG
+260 WEYTHPLKTGEG

-279 FHTHTEHVL
+279 FHTHPGRVL
-288 GEWEETTNQYGP
+288 GEWEETTNQYGA
-300 ALTVTGSVDTLEGQL
+300 ALSVASNLDTLEGQL
-315 ATTLETITSQA
+315 ATTLAAITSQA
-326 RASGLVFTTRQE
+326 REAGLIFTPRQE
-338 QYEGEVA
+338 SYEGEVA
-345 LRPVDQQKLGRI
+345 LRPVDQEKLGRI

-373 PVRIAKN
+373 PVKIAKN
-380 AIPQLAALLDLRDQT
+380 AAEQLTALLDLRDQV

-412 TQARARLKT
+412 NAARTRLKAT
-421 AYEDYVAKYGPL
+421 YEDYVAKYGPL
-433 NSQRERWYTDR
+433 NSQKERWYTDR

-450 LSWIDVPAVRVF
+450 LSWVDLPAVRVF

-497 TFKPLGADSVEDGL
+497 TFKPLGADTIEDAL
-511 AICMAEKGRVDPE
+511 AICMVEKGRVDTE
-524 YISYLTGQSET
+524 YISYLTGQTSE
-535 EVIAGLRD
+535 EVAAGLRE
-543 HTFFDPETGELV
+543 HTFFDPETNEFV

-560 LAGNIHAKMVA
+560 LSGNIHAKLVA
-571 AETALETDARMS
+571 AQDALETDSRMS
-583 ENIAALKAVMP
+583 ENVAALKAVMP
-594 EPLTLSDIEISPGAP
+594 EPLSLSDIEISPGAP
-609 WISVA
+609 WISVG
-614 DHHAFYSEVVMGWH
+614 DHHDFYSQVVMGWH

-663 DRRTGTEIFAALLN
+663 ERRSGTEIFAALLN

-682 VKSKTIE
+682 VKSKTID
-689 GEEFIDRAETAAVA
+689 GEEYIDRAETAAVA
-703 QKMEDMATAFTE
+703 QKMEEMATAFTE

-734 FNSYLPRD
+734 FNGFVPRD

-758 ITPYSHQRSG
+758 IVPYSHQRSG

-803 LIHKPVIAVPANVLY
+803 LIHKPVITVPANVLF

-841 TKSGRREFVAK
+841 TKAGRREFVAK
-852 IATSSWDAVVMTH
+852 VATNDWDAVVMTH

-884 RIDELEEAIKAS
+884 RIGELEDAIKAS

-901 IGDMTKQIGS
+901 IQDMTNQMRS
-911 LETALKK
+911 LEGALKK

-928 SFEETGIDYVIADE
+928 SFEETGIDYIIADE
-942 AHRYKNLKI
+942 AHRYKNLQI
-951 ITKLEGI
+951 ITKLEGV
-958 GTSDGNDYTADLDIK
+958 GAGKGNEYTADLDMK

-1004 MMRYLAPGVLKDAG
+1004 MMRYLAPSVLKEAG

-1056 PEFLSLWGIAADV
+1056 PEFLSLWGIAA
-1069 KTSAELSLNI
+1069 
-1079 PLLAPNSDGERA
+1079 
-1091 PQIVSIDGGEAMKHF
+1091 
-1106 MDDIARRADR
+1106 
-1116 IAAGSSGND
+1116 GSSGND

-1138 LDLRLRGREPIDQP
+1138 LDLRLRGRTPIDHP

-1165 EQTKDN
+1165 EENKDN
-1171 RYSGINGEESA
+1171 RYSGIDGAESA
-1182 IPGTLQLVFCD
+1182 IPGALQLVFCD
-1193 YDTPKPGWN
+1193 YDTPKDTWN

-1294 PEVFNFRYVVTGSF
+1294 PEVYNYRYVVTGSF
-1308 AAYMWQTNERKARS
+1308 SAYMWQTNERKARS
-1322 IAQIMTNR
+1322 IAQIMTNKT
-1330 AGTRSVED
+1330 GTRSVED

-1366 ATLQKYKA
+1366 ATLQKYRA

-1388 ETRTLDIRIRASE
+1388 DTRTLDLRIRASE
-1401 KTIATLEDLQQYIR
+1401 KTIATLEDLQSYIR
-1415 DTSGDRFSIRI
+1415 DTSGDKFSVRI
-1426 EQGTF
+1426 ERGVF

-1441 SRAVAARIS
+1441 SRAVSARIS

-1476 IELAIARV
+1476 IELDVARV

-1499 FTPLDLKD
+1499 FTPVDLKD

-1539 PQRLEEEKEN
+1539 PQRLDEEKEN
-1549 LEFLREE
+1549 LAFLREE

-1562 LSTKDFP
+1562 LSTKEFP

-1586 ALEDQGDTKA
+1586 ALEDQGDAKA
-1596 HREQEVRF
+1596 HREQEARF
-1604 REGIKYEGHEEFFE
+1604 REGIKYEEHEGFFE

-1628 PPKPTPIDTIE
+1628 PPKPTPIDAID
-1639 NWQTLPAVARYE
+1639 NWEALPTVARYE
-1651 SREYVWEVLGIVAGN
+1651 SREYTWEVLGIVAGN

-1686 DLVELEAMSDPLTHA
+1686 DLLELEAMADPLTHA

-1711 RTPLDEGQREGETL
+1711 RTPLTPPEDAERGEHSAVDERAENEERDTGDDAAVSGESTTP
-1725 AATDNH
+1725 AVGTGTADVATH
-1731 SEQSALSDV
+1731 TGEEQSVDV
-1740 GEVTSGVAD
+1740 
-1749 HVDDEQPAA
+1749 
-1758 AMRPSIPTLYDGV
+1758 MRPSIPTLYDGI

-1790 SVVTFLDEARNQQV
+1790 QVVTFLDEARNQQV

-1816 DPVLF
+1816 EPALY

-1830 TGNVAGSGQVAR
+1830 TGNLAGSGQVAR
-1842 AILLGSRQDSA
+1842 ALLLDSRQDAA
-1853 YLDGYAPT
+1853 YLDEYAPG
-1861 WRTAIDEPDV
+1861 WRADVDEPDV
-1871 PDVRE
+1871 PDVRD
-1876 LETADSAEESADLS
+1876 LDTADTDDVSSEESVN
-1890 IPVRYVPPIYR
+1890 VRYVPPIYK
-1901 GETPEHVEVLAPG
+1901 GETPERVEVLAPG

-1952 TSAAYREDKPREAR
+1952 TSAAYREDRPREAH
-1966 LRGSAQLVRAL
+1966 LRGAAQLVRAL
-1977 LLGNR
+1977 FLGSR
-1982 EDARYCHAVDP
+1982 EDARYCHQVDP

-2005 YKAYCAANYE
+2005 YRAYCAANYE
-2015 RQASSPVF
+2015 RQAAAPIF

-2035 IGARE
+2035 AGVRGAS
-2040 AADPREH
+2040 DPREH
-2047 GDALM
+2047 SDALM